1 MNSIKEYEDAFERM
15 HTYFQ
20 SRKIDTMNLTTFS
33 KFKQAA
39 KKIQWDMNEEG
50 QKVFYKYQR
59 VYLQQTGVIE
69 ISAPTKECRVTIA
82 GNIVCRLPRITSN
95 GQVRHYWTSEKR
107 AAKFGYRLKLPK
119 KISKKPAVVNQW
131 KKKKK

>member
-1 MNSIKEYEDAFERM
+1 MNSIHEYEEAFERM

-39 KKIQWDMNEEG
+39 KKIQWIMDETG
-50 QKVFYKYQR
+50 QKIFYKYQR
-59 VYLQQTGVIE
+59 IYLQQNGVVE
-69 ISAPTKECRVTIA
+69 VSLPAKECKVTIT
-82 GNIVCRLPRITSN
+82 GNIVCRLPRITST
-95 GQVRHYWTSEKR
+95 GRVQHYWTSEKR
-107 AAKFGYRLKLPK
+107 AAKIGYRLKLPK
-119 KISKKPAVVNQW
+119 KISKTPIIINQW